1 MVLTLNKKKNVKV
14 AAVIDIGSNMLK
26 MRVSQYR
33 RGEIVDLDRLEYPIR
48 LGHEVFNSG
57 KVSFETLREISGV
70 LHGYSG
76 IMSEYGV
83 TDFRVVATTAL
94 REARNREYVADQL
107 RIQNDI
113 TVNILE
119 NDQEKT
125 LIYSE
130 AVRSME
136 EQPELLTGN
145 ALISYIGTG
154 SIGMAIFDG
163 KNMRYSQ
170 NISIGSLKLHDML
183 SSIESETEEFPA
195 VIEEYLDLIIGH
207 IALPHSDS
215 RITNLILIGNEI
227 EIIARL
233 CGVELENG
241 RYIIPAELVT
251 NLFFKM
257 RALTPEKIGEKFHI
271 SEDTAEILYSALV
284 IYYRLLKLTHS
295 DRIISPKVELWDAVM
310 RHMLV
315 PKSLE
320 EYNDHVTENAISCAQ
335 VLARRYHCT
344 QSHSDNIRRFARRI
358 FDRLKGLHGLDQKM
372 RLILELAVI
381 LHDCGYYV
389 NSKEHLDSSFALIN
403 HTDIYGLTDEEVRI
417 TACIAGCDEYHTPR
431 AGDPELSFPRPETAL
446 AVSKLTAIFLLA
458 NALDKSQKQK
468 LDDIKVRID
477 KDHLIITGKT
487 DENMVLEKWAFH
499 LCAPFFQEVFGISP
513 VLTIKSQML

>member
-1 MVLTLNKKKNVKV
+1 MDKKKNVKV

-26 MRVSQYR
+26 MRISQCR
-33 RGEIVDLDRLEYPIR
+33 RGEIMDLDRLEYPIR
-48 LGHEVFNSG
+48 LGHEVFNGG

-76 IMSEYGV
+76 VMAEYGV
-83 TDFRVVATTAL
+83 TDCRVVATTAL
-94 REARNREYVADQL
+94 REAGNREFVADQL
-107 RIQNDI
+107 RIQNGMD
-113 TVNILE
+113 VQILE

-130 AVRSME
+130 VVRSMKQME
-136 EQPELLTGN
+136 DVPDGN

-154 SIGMAIFDG
+154 SIGMTIFDG

-183 SSIESETEEFPA
+183 SSIETETEEFPA

-215 RITNLILIGNEI
+215 RITNLILTGNEV
-227 EIIARL
+227 ELIARL
-233 CGVELENG
+233 CGVQLQDG
-241 RYIIPAELVT
+241 RYIIPSDKVED
-251 NLFFKM
+251 LFLKM
-257 RALTPEKIGEKFHI
+257 RALTPEKIGERFNI

-284 IYYRLLKLTHS
+284 IYHRLLKLTHS
-295 DRIISPKVELWDAVM
+295 DCIISPKVELWDAIM
-310 RHMLV
+310 RQLLL
-315 PKSLE
+315 PKSVE
-320 EYNDHVTENAISCAQ
+320 EYYAHVTENAISCAQ

-358 FDRLKGLHGLDQKM
+358 FDRLKGLHGLDQQM
-372 RLILELAVI
+372 RLILELAII

-417 TACIAGCDEYHTPR
+417 TARIAGCDEYHPVYLEE
-431 AGDPELSFPRPETAL
+431 GDAAFSSREMDL
-446 AVSKLTAIFLLA
+446 AVAKLSAIFLLA

-468 LDDIKVRID
+468 LNDIKVRID

-487 DENMVLEKWAFH
+487 DENMVLEKWAFQM
-499 LCAPFFQEVFGISP
+499 CAPFFQEVFGISP
-513 VLTIKSQML
+513 ILTIKSQML